1 VTKYTC
7 SDTGD
12 CATTVTIGVYL
23 APNLAIE
30 GGTGTGSRSSPRPRP
45 SRRPWDRLIAGTDGG
60 GSRGPRTRPRD
71 PSKGEDMAEGTDLQA
86 GPSRRPPG
94 SGACNGFLSAA

>member
-1 VTKYTC
+1 VNLLAAAIGTAAIQNSDGSLSIPRVALKDAVQGTTDFQGIVTKYSC

-30 GGTGTGSRSSPRPRP
+30 GGTGDGKPVFTETKTLQEALGTG
-45 SRRPWDRLIAGTDGG
+45 
-60 GSRGPRTRPRD
+60 
-71 PSKGEDMAEGTDLQA
+71 
-86 GPSRRPPG
+86 
-94 SGACNGFLSAA
+94 

>member
-30 GGTGTGSRSSPRPRP
+30 GGTGDGKPIFTETKTLQEALGTG
-45 SRRPWDRLIAGTDGG
+45 
-60 GSRGPRTRPRD
+60 
-71 PSKGEDMAEGTDLQA
+71 
-86 GPSRRPPG
+86 
-94 SGACNGFLSAA
+94 